1 MCLVLGSTLEICKYS
16 KIRNPKGFWSQAFWI
31 RGAQPVLRTKT
42 GLPQRTAFGVTVFF
56 FFFFV
61 ASQRKAF
68 GRNHFNVAFLGRN
81 HFNVAFLNPGDLM
94 IVS

>member
-1 MCLVLGSTLEICKYS
+1 
-16 KIRNPKGFWSQAFWI
+16 
-31 RGAQPVLRTKT
+31 
-42 GLPQRTAFGVTVFF
+42 
-56 FFFFV
+56 V